1 MTMTLAG
8 VTLATATLLALIYSS
23 GTSQAYTQGFV
34 DDQGSNFASQ
44 GYAELGLSDLW
55 GGYSAQYKN
64 NPQLDLIDYLNSRFT
79 WTRLD
84 PGTDALADSMR
95 QTGDTIEY
103 AMVNTFDTV
112 KLGKRIPTKF
122 NYYRRMHDDVYP
134 NTTLV
139 KQKNMDILVAAESQ
153 IDLGYASPRLQ
164 DISFK
169 GENGAQRKKD
179 VGHANWVGQYLTFSN
194 PSSYKGLQYGMLTKN
209 AQCTLCHLH
218 VNSVEKAFNKDPSKY
233 NSFPKVK
240 IGSTHMMG
248 ISSTADTL
256 VEGTILQRGNLEDD
270 ATANK
275 LGSSSAAARLKA
287 VSLNPDG
294 TIKQDS
300 NGNATVIVATN
311 TSSTSGGK
319 EVAPAANGSF
329 YGKYASDEGNQTEG
343 VLPADDFPSA
353 FPDIPRSTDSN
364 RPNHKIDA
372 DEVALARSD
381 ATSASDLNTPGTL
394 KGGVAL
400 TLANGTQY
408 TDTALPNSGQAANIT
423 TGFDGN
429 VIVTGSAENPI
440 KLDGKVVIDGDVI
453 IRGYVQGTGQ
463 IFATGNIYILGDVIY
478 KDKFSPVTLP
488 NGSTVVQE
496 NFGQDSSS
504 KPNLL
509 GLVAGKN
516 IIVGDYL
523 SQVTSSN
530 ETVGGQANADFYKP
544 RHLDDNGNVV
554 VDSGKPEPGKI
565 LTFAD
570 SKYLNPA
577 QNTVIPGS
585 YTDSA
590 GTNYSTTSQPNF
602 TMFQLGLFNQLEY
615 TRTLQSLPDYG
626 SDNPYD
632 PKNAAAYRV
641 QNNETNNP
649 SEPYDA
655 DYIPRF
661 YSFYKYD
668 SANPKNSPVYVTTT
682 GKDQSPQ
689 AGGNGGAWSTSEKRW
704 KLARHSADPVSFTDL
719 SDIPDSV
726 QSPASLAKKNVINV
740 HPDWISP
747 DTMMKIISSEELS
760 RQSGTRR
767 IDGLLYTNNAMLA
780 IERTLVQTYDP
791 ASNTWNNRS
800 SKGGGNLQI
809 NGAVCAPDMGVIV
822 PNGQFNL
829 NYDQRVASL
838 LKLNATA
845 AGSSS
850 SFSTSVPK
858 WSMTR
863 KGFTKFNGSMP
874 TQPGADDDDGNHGAN
889 SASVSGP

>member
-8 VTLATATLLALIYSS
+8 VTMAAATLLALIYSS
-23 GTSQAYTQGFV
+23 GSSQAYTRGFV
-34 DDQGSNFASQ
+34 DDQGTNFASR
-44 GYAELGLSDLW
+44 GYSELGISDMW
-55 GGYSAQYKN
+55 GGYQSQFKQD
-64 NPQLDLIDYLNSRFT
+64 PQLDFINYLNSRYT
-79 WTRLD
+79 WTRIET
-84 PGTDALADSMR
+84 GVDALADSMR
-95 QTGDTIEY
+95 QPGDTIEF
-103 AMVNTFDTV
+103 AAVNTFDAV
-112 KLGKRIPTKF
+112 KLGKRVPTKF
-122 NYYRRMHDDVYP
+122 NYYRRMHDEVFP

-153 IDLGYASPRLQ
+153 LDLGYATPHSQ
-164 DISFK
+164 ATSFANS
-169 GENGAQRKKD
+169 GNDGAQRKKD

-194 PSSYKGLQYGMLTKN
+194 PPTYKGLDFGLLTKN
-209 AQCTLCHLH
+209 LQCTLCHLH
-218 VNSVEKAFNKDPSKY
+218 VNSVEKAFNKDPGKY

-240 IGSTHMMG
+240 VGSTHMMG
-248 ISSTADTL
+248 VSSGADTV

-270 ATANK
+270 
-275 LGSSSAAARLKA
+275 GSGSLIASSTAAARLKA

-300 NGNATVIVATN
+300 NGNPTLIVTTN
-311 TSSTSGGK
+311 TPSTSGGQPIT
-319 EVAPAANGSF
+319 PAAGGSL
-329 YGKYASDEGNQTEG
+329 YTHYASDDDKQTEG
-343 VLPADDFPSA
+343 VLPNDDFPSP
-353 FPDIPRSTDSN
+353 FPDIPRSTDNN

-372 DEVALARSD
+372 DEVALARSE
-381 ATSASDLNTPGTL
+381 ATAASDLNAPGTL

-400 TLANGTQY
+400 TLPAGTSY
-408 TDTALPNSGQAANIT
+408 TDTSLPNSGQAANIT
-423 TGFDGN
+423 TGYDGN
-429 VIVTGSAENPI
+429 VILTGSSDNPI

-463 IFATGNIYILGDVIY
+463 ILATGNIYILGDVIY
-478 KDKFSPVTLP
+478 KDKFTPVTLP

-496 NFGQDSSS
+496 NFGQDANS

-523 SQVTSSN
+523 SQVTNWN
-530 ETVGGQANADFYKP
+530 EGGGTPNPDFFKP
-544 RHLDDNGNVV
+544 RHLDESGNVV

-565 LTFAD
+565 LTFEE

-577 QNTVIPGS
+577 QNTVMPGA
-585 YTDSA
+585 YVDPATLKA
-590 GTNYSTTSQPNF
+590 YSTFSQPNF

-615 TRTLQSLPDYG
+615 TKTLQRLPDYG
-626 SDNPYD
+626 LGNPYD
-632 PKNAAAYRV
+632 PKNPGAYRV
-641 QNNETNNP
+641 NNNASNNP
-649 SEPYDA
+649 TDSYDP
-655 DYIPRF
+655 DYVPRF

-668 SANPKNSPVYVTTT
+668 TTTPKNTPVYVTTT
-682 GKDQSPQ
+682 GAGQSPY
-689 AGGNGGAWSTSEKRW
+689 AGGNGGAWNSSEKRW
-704 KLARHSADPVSFTDL
+704 NLARHSADPVAFTDL
-719 SDIPDSV
+719 ADIPESV
-726 QSPASLAKKNVINV
+726 QSPASLAKKNVINI

-747 DTMMKIISSEELS
+747 DTMMKIISSEEQA

-791 ASNTWNNRS
+791 ATNTWSNTS

-838 LKLNATA
+838 LKLNATG
-845 AGSSS
+845 GSSG
-850 SFSTSVPK
+850 SFANSAPK
-858 WSMTR
+858 WSMVR
-863 KGFTKFNGSMP
+863 KGFTKFAGSMP
-874 TQPGADDDDGNHGAN
+874 TQAGADDDDGNHGSSN
-889 SASVSGP
+889 NVP